1 MTEQDFNQEWLA
13 RLRVLGYSLHCGFC
27 GKPMRVCEGH
37 TSVFRPAEAETGSA
51 PAEETRA

>member
-37 TSVFRPAEAETGSA
+37 TSVFLPAEAETGSA